1 MKTYRTTPNKYG
13 KLLASITFAG
23 SALLLAACSDAPQQ
37 SQGGM
42 PPALVTVQSVVAEPA
57 SYKIELPARVQGSRE
72 VEVRAQVSGIL
83 LERRYHEGDYI
94 EQGETLFLIDPEP
107 YQLALDNSKA
117 ELASVQALYDQA
129 EREWNRIKD
138 LFKSNTVSER
148 DYDLARSN
156 YENSQARLAQA
167 QAGLQNAERN
177 LRYTRVEAPIS
188 GYTGSEQASE
198 GNLIQAGS
206 SLTYLVQTDPVYVQ
220 FAMAEKDLSTYRA
233 SIRDGRDIDG
243 VALITAS
250 GETYEHTGS
259 INFIDNRINSSTSRI
274 AMRAVFKNPDL
285 VLSSGEFVRVVV
297 TLEKYSHAV
306 TVHPSVLSQGPNGP
320 QVYVVN
326 DQSVAEARAVTL
338 GPIVAEG
345 QIILS
350 GLAEGE
356 SLIVNGHVA
365 VRNGAPVQV
374 TNQ

>member
-1 MKTYRTTPNKYG
+1 MKTDRTTPNKYA

-23 SALLLAACSDAPQQ
+23 SALFLAACSDAPQQ

-42 PPALVTVQSVVAEPA
+42 PPALVTVQNVVAEAA

-83 LERRYHEGDYI
+83 LERRYQEGDYI

-233 SIRDGRDIDG
+233 SIRDGKDIDN
-243 VALITAS
+243 VSLITAS
-250 GETYEHTGS
+250 GEFYEHTGS
-259 INFIDNRINSSTSRI
+259 INFIDNRINSGTSRI

-297 TLEKYSHAV
+297 TLEKYPHAV
-306 TVHPSVLSQGPNGP
+306 MVHPSVLSQGPNGP
-320 QVYVVN
+320 QVFVVN
-326 DQSVAEARAVTL
+326 DQSVAKARPVTL
-338 GPIVAEG
+338 GPIVDEG

-356 SLIVNGHVA
+356 SLIVNGHVS
-365 VRNGAPVQV
+365 VRNGAPVHV